1 MLSTLPLLCVFA
13 YLAGLIDSAVGGG
26 GLVQIPALFAI
37 LPRELPVLLLGSN
50 KLTSALGT
58 FFAARSYLRRV
69 TLPWVVILPAACAAF
84 VMAFV
89 GAAAVS
95 HVPKNIMRP
104 MVLVLL
110 LLIGFYTLRKKDFGA
125 LHAPR
130 VIGTQEKI
138 MALGF
143 GAAIGFYD
151 GLFGPGTGSF
161 LIFLFIRYYGF
172 DFIHASAS
180 AKFVNLA
187 TNIAAL
193 AFFIPAGHVWYLIA
207 IPMGICNIAGALT
220 GSWLAMRQGTAFV
233 RQLFLVLTGSLI
245 IKLSYDLL
253 LG

>member
-1 MLSTLPLLCVFA
+1 MLTLPLLCVFA

-37 LPRELPVLLLGSN
+37 LPRELPVTLLGSN

-58 FFAARSYLRRV
+58 SFAARSYLRRV
-69 TLPWVVILPAACAAF
+69 RLPWAVILPAASAAF
-84 VMAFV
+84 AMAFV

-95 HVPKNIMRP
+95 IVPKSLMRP

-110 LLIGFYTLRKKDFGA
+110 LLIGFYTLQKKDFGA
-125 LHAPR
+125 LHVPR
-130 VIGTQEKI
+130 AIGTREKV
-138 MALGF
+138 MALCF

-193 AFFIPAGHVWYLIA
+193 AFFIPAGHVLYQIA
-207 IPMGICNIAGALT
+207 LPMGLCNIAGALT
-220 GSWLAMRQGTAFV
+220 GSWLAMRQGTGFV
-233 RQLFLVLTGSLI
+233 RKLFLVLTGSLI
-245 IKLSYDLL
+245 LKLGYDLL
-253 LG
+253 F

>member
-1 MLSTLPLLCVFA
+1 MLTLSLLCVFA
-13 YLAGLIDSAVGGG
+13 YLAGLVDSAVGGG

-37 LPRELPVLLLGSN
+37 LPRELPVTLLGSN
-50 KLTSALGT
+50 KFTSALGT
-58 FFAARSYLRRV
+58 TFAARSYLRRV
-69 TLPWVVILPAACAAF
+69 RLPWVVILPAASAAF
-84 VMAFV
+84 VMSFV

-95 HVPKNIMRP
+95 LVPKGVLRP

-110 LLIGFYTLRKKDFGA
+110 LLIGYYTLQKKDFGA
-125 LHAPR
+125 LHVPR
-130 VIGTQEKI
+130 EIGTREKVV
-138 MALGF
+138 ALLF

-193 AFFIPAGHVWYLIA
+193 AFFIPAGHVLYHIA
-207 IPMGICNIAGALT
+207 LPMGLCNIAGALT
-220 GSWLAMRQGTAFV
+220 GSWLAMRQGTGFV
-233 RQLFLVLTGSLI
+233 RKLFLVLTASLI
-245 IKLSYDLL
+245 LKLGYDLL
-253 LG
+253 R

>member
-1 MLSTLPLLCVFA
+1 MLTLSLLCVFA

-37 LPRELPVLLLGSN
+37 LPRELPVTLLGSN
-50 KLTSALGT
+50 KFASALGT
-58 FFAARSYLRRV
+58 TFAARSYLRRV
-69 TLPWVVILPAACAAF
+69 RLPWVVILPAASAAF

-95 HVPKNIMRP
+95 LVPKGVLRP

-110 LLIGFYTLRKKDFGA
+110 LLIGYYTLQKKDFGA
-125 LHAPR
+125 LHVPR
-130 VIGTQEKI
+130 EIGTREKI
-138 MALGF
+138 VALLF

-193 AFFIPAGHVWYLIA
+193 AFFIPAGHVLYQIA
-207 IPMGICNIAGALT
+207 LPMGLCNIAGALT
-220 GSWLAMRQGTAFV
+220 GSWLAMRQGAGFV
-233 RQLFLVLTGSLI
+233 RKLFLVLTASLI
-245 IKLSYDLL
+245 LKLGYDLL
-253 LG
+253 S